1 MNQEVSL
8 KRSVSLPMLTLYGL
22 GTIIGAGIYVLIGE
36 IAGQAGMYAPL
47 AFLVAAIVAVF
58 TGFTYGELAARLPY
72 SAGEAV
78 YVSTAFNR
86 HWLSTMIGWAVVL
99 TGVVSAA
106 ALVNGFSGYFLVLID
121 LPEWFVVIALI
132 AILGGVAAWGIE
144 QSVWVAAII
153 TVLSLLG
160 LLWVLVIAGPVL
172 ENLPDRLPEMLPS
185 ASLTA
190 WLSIMGGGFVAF
202 YAYVGFEDMVNIA
215 EEVKHPEQALPRAI
229 LIALV
234 VSSILYVLVAVVA
247 VLALPLEEL
256 RNSRAPLAQVMAQ
269 HSVFAERGIAVLSLL
284 SVVNGALV
292 QFIMASRV
300 IYGMATRGMAPG
312 RFARIN
318 VTTRTPLDATVA
330 VTVVILGLALWLPIG
345 TLAQV
350 TSLIILLVFATMH
363 LALLRLKRRDPHPEG
378 IQIINPAVPW
388 AGFLITLG
396 LIVARGLLF
405 L

>member
-229 LIALV
+229 ARKRPR
-234 VSSILYVLVAVVA
+234 AR
-247 VLALPLEEL
+247 L
-256 RNSRAPLAQVMAQ
+256 RAFQDARSRRPPPGPGGHAA
-269 HSVFAERGIAVLSLL
+269 HRGYAHRSPP
-284 SVVNGALV
+284 SHWP
-292 QFIMASRV
+292 R
-300 IYGMATRGMAPG
+300 PG
-312 RFARIN
+312 S
-318 VTTRTPLDATVA
+318 D
-330 VTVVILGLALWLPIG
+330 
-345 TLAQV
+345 
-350 TSLIILLVFATMH
+350 
-363 LALLRLKRRDPHPEG
+363 D
-378 IQIINPAVPW
+378 
-388 AGFLITLG
+388 
-396 LIVARGLLF
+396 
-405 L
+405 